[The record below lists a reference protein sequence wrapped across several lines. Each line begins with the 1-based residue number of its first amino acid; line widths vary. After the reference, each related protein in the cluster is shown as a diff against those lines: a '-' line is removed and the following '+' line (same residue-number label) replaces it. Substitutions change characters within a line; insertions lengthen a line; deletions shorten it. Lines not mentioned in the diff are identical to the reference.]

1 MTARDERAARCAALT
16 LLSLVRNSPLE
27 VAKTTPLMIVGVS
40 GATRSREAQPGCRVG
55 APFCSTTFHATT
67 APFVMTPLSAL
78 KPAWAACVPT
88 VGARIQ
94 RVPPASCQLASAPG
108 AKSFGPAGE
117 ENNGALRFALS
128 NRCTLPFLVATAMS
142 VLPL

>member
-88 VGARIQ
+88 VGENPARAA
-94 RVPPASCQLASAPG
+94 RVL
-108 AKSFGPAGE
+108 PAGQRAR
-117 ENNGALRFALS
+117 GKVLRP
-128 NRCTLPFLVATAMS
+128 CG
-142 VLPL
+142 